1 MEKRQIR
8 TGGGGWE
15 LEVLEVFVLS
25 SLPPPP
31 PGPHLQHMEVTS

>member
-25 SLPPPP
+25 SLPRP